1 MLKRLGDEFSI
12 SVKYINNL
20 ITLFLEGNTV
30 PFIARY
36 RKEATGKMDE
46 VIIRQIIDRYE
57 YLLNLDKRKSEII
70 NLINEKGK
78 LTEELRQSIIE
89 AETLK
94 QLEDIYAP
102 YKSKRKTKGDVAKE
116 LGLLSLSAFI
126 RSGLNEDA
134 IKDEAGKYLNEN
146 VKTVEEAITFALD
159 IIIEEIGHN
168 IQIKNRLREL
178 YLQEGKISAKKSKGI
193 VERTKYED
201 YYNFED
207 LVKKITPHK
216 ILALFR
222 GEREKVLK
230 IDICI
235 DDEKGIGAIKNIL
248 ASEGTVLNKYILT
261 AAEKAYKRILS
272 DSINLEIRG
281 ELKEKAE
288 KSAINVFEENLKKI
302 LLTPPV
308 KNKRILGMD
317 PAYRTGCKYAAIDET
332 GKLLK
337 CGVVYPVKPQ
347 EKIEESEKE
356 ILDVVKTYNI
366 DAIAIGNGT
375 ASRELEEFVSNF
387 ITKFSL
393 DISYTIVSESG
404 ASVYSASAVGAE
416 EFPELDLTMRSA
428 VSIGRRV
435 IDPLSELVKVEPKS
449 IGVGMYQHDVNQTLL
464 KKRLDFVVEDVVN
477 KVGVD
482 LNTASYSILS
492 YVSGLNK
499 SLAQKIVQFRN
510 ENGPFRCRG
519 ELLKI
524 SGIGENTY
532 KQCAGF
538 LKIYG
543 GEEFLDSMFIHPE
556 NYGVVYKVGEKFG
569 VKPREIKSVKPL
581 IIRYGLDKI
590 AEELG
595 VGKITLKDILDTI
608 EKPDIDIR
616 DNIPPVIFKK
626 GVININDLETG
637 MILKGKVTNVL
648 DFGVFVD
655 LGLKN
660 SGLVHISEISDKFI
674 KHPSQAVS
682 VGDVVDVKILQID
695 QERGRISLSMK
706 I

>member
-1 MLKRLGDEFSI
+1 MIKRLTDEFSL

-20 ITLFLEGNTV
+20 ITLFSEGNTV

-36 RKEATGKMDE
+36 RKEATGGMDE
-46 VIIRQIIDRYE
+46 VIIRQILDRYE
-57 YLLNLDKRKSEII
+57 YMLNLDKRKSEVI

-78 LTEELRQSIIE
+78 LTEELRQSIVGSD
-89 AETLK
+89 TLK

-102 YKSKRKTKGDVAKE
+102 YKSKRKTKGDIAKE
-116 LGLLSLSAFI
+116 FGLLFLSAFI

-201 YYNFED
+201 YYDFED

-216 ILALFR
+216 ILAIFR

-235 DDEKGIGAIKNIL
+235 DDEKGVNAIKNIL
-248 ASEGTVLNKYILT
+248 AVQNTTLNKYILI
-261 AAEKAYKRILS
+261 AVEKAYKRMLS
-272 DSINLEIRG
+272 DSITLEIRG

-317 PAYRTGCKYAAIDET
+317 PAYRTGCKYATIDET

-337 CGVVYPVKPQ
+337 YGVVYPVKPQ

-356 ILDVVKTYNI
+356 LLDVIKECRT

-375 ASRELEEFVSNF
+375 ASRELEEFISDF
-387 ITKFSL
+387 IDKYQL
-393 DISYTIVSESG
+393 NISYTIINEAG
-404 ASVYSASAVGAE
+404 ASVYSASTVAAE
-416 EFPELDLTMRSA
+416 EFPKLDLTLRSA
-428 VSIGRRV
+428 VSMARR
-435 IDPLSELVKVEPKS
+435 ILDPLSELVKVDPKS
-449 IGVGMYQHDVNQTLL
+449 IGVGMYQHDVNQSLL
-464 KKRLDFVVEDVVN
+464 KKRLDSVVEDVVN
-477 KVGVD
+477 GVGVD
-482 LNTASYSILS
+482 LNTAGYSILS

-499 SLAQKIVQFRN
+499 SLAQKIVQFRD
-510 ENGPFRCRG
+510 ENGSFKRRSD
-519 ELLKI
+519 LLKI
-524 SGIGENTY
+524 LGIGENTY
-532 KQCAGF
+532 RQCAGF

-556 NYGVVYKVGEKFG
+556 NYSIVYKIGEKFG
-569 VKPREIKSVKPL
+569 VDTRDTKSVKPL
-581 IIRYGLDKI
+581 ILKYGTDKI
-590 AEELG
+590 ATELG
-595 VGKITLKDILDTI
+595 IGGITLNDILQNI

-660 SGLVHISEISDKFI
+660 SGLVHISEITDKFI

-682 VGDVVDVKILQID
+682 VGDVVNVKILQID
-695 QERGRISLSMK
+695 NERGRISLSMK

>member
-1 MLKRLGDEFSI
+1 MIKRLTDEFSL

-20 ITLFLEGNTV
+20 ITLFSEGNTV

-36 RKEATGKMDE
+36 RKEATSGMDE
-46 VIIRQIIDRYE
+46 VIIRQILDRYE
-57 YLLNLDKRKSEII
+57 YMLNLDKRKSEVI

-78 LTEELRQSIIE
+78 LTEELRQSIVGSD
-89 AETLK
+89 TLK

-102 YKSKRKTKGDVAKE
+102 YKSKRKTKGDIAKE
-116 LGLLSLSAFI
+116 FGFLSLSAFI

-146 VKTVEEAITFALD
+146 VKTLEEAITFALD

-216 ILALFR
+216 TLALFR

-235 DDEKGIGAIKNIL
+235 DDEKGVNAIKNIL
-248 ASEGTVLNKYILT
+248 AVQNTTLNKYILI
-261 AAEKAYKRILS
+261 AVEKAYKRMLS
-272 DSINLEIRG
+272 DSITLEIRG

-317 PAYRTGCKYAAIDET
+317 PAYRTGCKYATIDET

-337 CGVVYPVKPQ
+337 YGVVYPVKPQ

-356 ILDVVKTYNI
+356 LLDVIKECRT

-375 ASRELEEFVSNF
+375 ASRELEEFISDF
-387 ITKFSL
+387 IDKYQL
-393 DISYTIVSESG
+393 NISYTIVNEAG
-404 ASVYSASAVGAE
+404 ASVYSASTVAAE
-416 EFPELDLTMRSA
+416 EFPKLDLTLRSA
-428 VSIGRRV
+428 ISMARR
-435 IDPLSELVKVEPKS
+435 ILDPLSELVKVDPKS
-449 IGVGMYQHDVNQTLL
+449 IGVGMYQHDVNQSLL
-464 KKRLDFVVEDVVN
+464 KKRLDSVVEDVVN
-477 KVGVD
+477 GVGVD
-482 LNTASYSILS
+482 LNTAGYSILS

-499 SLAQKIVQFRN
+499 SLAQKIVQFRD
-510 ENGPFRCRG
+510 ENGSFKRRSD
-519 ELLKI
+519 LLKI

-532 KQCAGF
+532 RQCAGF

-556 NYGVVYKVGEKFG
+556 NYSIVYKIGEKFG
-569 VKPREIKSVKPL
+569 VDTRDIKSVKPL
-581 IIRYGLDKI
+581 ILKYGTDKI
-590 AEELG
+590 ATELG
-595 VGKITLKDILDTI
+595 IGGITMNDILQNI

-660 SGLVHISEISDKFI
+660 SGLVHISEITDKFI

-682 VGDVVDVKILQID
+682 VGDVVNVKILQID
-695 QERGRISLSMK
+695 NERGRISLSMK

>member
-1 MLKRLGDEFSI
+1 MIKRLSDEFSVP
-12 SVKYINNL
+12 VKNIDNL
-20 ITLFLEGNTV
+20 ITLFSEGNTV

-36 RKEATGKMDE
+36 RKEATGGMDE
-46 VIIRQIIDRYE
+46 VIIRQILDRYE
-57 YLLNLDKRKSEII
+57 YMLNLDKRKSEVI

-78 LTEELRQSIIE
+78 LTEELRQSIIQSD
-89 AETLK
+89 TLK

-102 YKSKRKTKGDVAKE
+102 YKSKRKTKGDIAKGF
-116 LGLLSLSAFI
+116 GLLPLSAFI
-126 RSGLNEDA
+126 KTALNEDA
-134 IKDEAGKYLNEN
+134 MKDEAGNYLNEN

-178 YLQEGKISAKKSKGI
+178 YLQEGKISSKKSKGI
-193 VERTKYED
+193 VGRTKYED
-201 YYNFED
+201 YYDFED

-216 ILALFR
+216 ILAIFR

-230 IDICI
+230 VDICI

-248 ASEGTVLNKYILT
+248 VVQNITLNKYILI
-261 AAEKAYKRILS
+261 AVEKAYKRMLS
-272 DSINLEIRG
+272 DSITLEIRG

-337 CGVVYPVKPQ
+337 YGVVYPVKPQ

-356 ILDVVKTYNI
+356 LLDVIKECRT

-375 ASRELEEFVSNF
+375 ASRELEEFISDF
-387 ITKFSL
+387 IDKYQL
-393 DISYTIVSESG
+393 NISYTIVNEAG
-404 ASVYSASAVGAE
+404 ASVYSASTVAAE
-416 EFPELDLTMRSA
+416 EFPQLDLTLRSA
-428 VSIGRRV
+428 VSMARR
-435 IDPLSELVKVEPKS
+435 ILDPLSELVKVDPKS
-449 IGVGMYQHDVNQTLL
+449 IGVGMYQHDVNQSLL
-464 KKRLDFVVEDVVN
+464 KKRLDSVVEDVVN
-477 KVGVD
+477 GVGVD
-482 LNTASYSILS
+482 LNTAGYSILS

-499 SLAQKIVQFRN
+499 SLAQKIVQFRD
-510 ENGPFRCRG
+510 ENGSFKSRSD
-519 ELLKI
+519 LLKI
-524 SGIGENTY
+524 SGIGENIY
-532 KQCAGF
+532 RQCAGF

-556 NYGVVYKVGEKFG
+556 NYSIVYKIGEKFG
-569 VKPREIKSVKPL
+569 VDIRDTKSVKPL
-581 IIRYGLDKI
+581 ILKYGTDKI
-590 AEELG
+590 ANELG
-595 VGKITLKDILDTI
+595 IGGITLNDILQNI

-660 SGLVHISEISDKFI
+660 SGLVHISEIADKFI

-682 VGDVVDVKILQID
+682 VGDVVNVKILQID
-695 QERGRISLSMK
+695 NERGRISLSMK